1 MKIREITVRNYKKFI
16 ETKPIPFYDEDGNVN
31 DMNLLLGDNGSGKTS
46 VLQAIVATV
55 APLTRSGFHAEELDW
70 SGFDYRFIQSGRA
83 PLKIEIKVD
92 LKQSEIEATQSF
104 FDKLKKMDD
113 QNRFTIRPGN
123 KGTITLRFDYR
134 KRRPVADRQDLYQ
147 LYGYQYAK
155 QLSQFVPNT
164 SELFDKVGSIF
175 WYTENRN
182 SFSLSSPFSV
192 SRDSAEKTNSLDD
205 IRSSLANHYYYHL
218 AVSQGRKPKEG
229 GQQVDFYERLDQLY
243 RRVFPNRHLVGAA
256 PRYDESLD
264 DHNSTPDFFLSDG
277 TNQYEISE
285 MSAGER
291 AIFPILMDFARYNI
305 NNSIIIIDEI
315 ELHLHSPL
323 QQALVR
329 ALPLLGNNNQ
339 FILSSHSDN
348 VVVMFNEEEII
359 RL

>member
-1 MKIREITVRNYKKFI
+1 MKIREIIVRNYKKFI
-16 ETKPIPFYDEDGNVN
+16 EAKPISFCDEEGNVN
-31 DMNLLLGDNGSGKTS
+31 DMNLILGENGSGKTS
-46 VLQAIVATV
+46 ILQAIVATI
-55 APLTRSGFHAEELDW
+55 APLTRSGFHAQELDW
-70 SGFDYRFIQSGRA
+70 NGFDYRFIQSGRA

-92 LKQSEIEATQSF
+92 LSQSEIEATQSF
-104 FDKLKKMDD
+104 FDKLKKLDD
-113 QNRFTIRPGN
+113 QDRFTIRPGN
-123 KGTITLRFDYR
+123 KKTVTLHFDYR
-134 KRRPVADRQDLYQ
+134 KRRPIANREDLFQ

-192 SRDSAEKTNSLDD
+192 SKDSAEKSSSLDD
-205 IRSSLANHYYYHL
+205 IRSSLANHYYFHL
-218 AVSQGRKPKEG
+218 AVSQGRKTKEV
-229 GQQVDFYERLDQLY
+229 GQQVDFYEKLDQLY
-243 RRVFPNRHLVGAA
+243 HRVFPNRHLVGAA
-256 PRYDESLD
+256 PRYDEALE
-264 DHNSTPDFFLSDG
+264 DHSTPDFFLSDG

-305 NNSIIIIDEI
+305 NNSVIIIDEI

-323 QQALVR
+323 QQALIR
-329 ALPLLGNNNQ
+329 ALPLLGHNNQ
-339 FILSSHSDN
+339 FSLTSHSDN
-348 VVVMFNEEEII
+348 VVVMFNEDEII

>member
-1 MKIREITVRNYKKFI
+1 MKIREITVANYKKFI
-16 ETKPIPFYDEDGNVN
+16 EPKTISFCDADGNVN
-31 DMNLLLGDNGSGKTS
+31 DTNLVLGENGSGKTS

-70 SGFDYRFIQSGRA
+70 NGFDYRFIQSGRA

-92 LKQSEIEATQSF
+92 LKQSEIEATRSF
-104 FDKLKKMDD
+104 FDKLKEMDD
-113 QNRFTIRPGN
+113 QNRFTIRPGD
-123 KGTITLRFDYR
+123 KETITLHFDYR
-134 KRRPVADRQDLYQ
+134 RRRTVANRKDLYQ

-192 SRDSAEKTNSLDD
+192 SRDSAEKNSSLDD

-218 AVSQGRKPKEG
+218 AVSHGRPREG
-229 GQQVDFYERLDQLY
+229 VQQIDFYERLDQLY
-243 RRVFPNRHLVGAA
+243 SRVFPNRHLVGAA
-256 PRYDESLD
+256 PRYDETLD
-264 DHNSTPDFFLSDG
+264 DNNTTPDFFLSDG
-277 TNQYEISE
+277 QHQYEISE

-329 ALPLLGNNNQ
+329 ALPLLGHNNQ
-339 FILSSHSDN
+339 FILTSHSDN
-348 VVVMFNEEEII
+348 VVVMFNEDEII